1 MKIEVNPNR
10 FDKSLRL
17 FKKKVEEEG
26 ILKEVRK
33 REHYVKPS
41 TDRKIKKAA
50 AIKRWKKYLE
60 RNELHKKRF

>member
-1 MKIEVNPNR
+1 MKIEVIPNR

-60 RNELHKKRF
+60 RNELPKKRF

>member
-41 TDRKIKKAA
+41 TDKKIKKAA
-50 AIKRWKKYLE
+50 AVKRWKKYLE
-60 RNELHKKRF
+60 RNQLPKKHF

>member
-1 MKIEVNPNR
+1 MKIEVNPHR
-10 FDKSLRL
+10 FDKSFRL

-41 TDRKIKKAA
+41 TNKKIKKAA
-50 AIKRWKKYLE
+50 AVKRWKKYLE
-60 RNELHKKRF
+60 RNQLPKKRF

>member
-26 ILKEVRK
+26 ILKEVRR

-50 AIKRWKKYLE
+50 AVKRWKKYLE
-60 RNELHKKRF
+60 RNQLPKKRF

>member
-1 MKIEVNPNR
+1 MKIEVNPHK

-26 ILKEVRK
+26 ILKEVRR
-33 REHYVKPS
+33 REHYVKPC

-60 RNELHKKRF
+60 RNQLPKKRF

>member
-1 MKIEVNPNR
+1 MKIEVIPNR

-60 RNELHKKRF
+60 RNQLPKKRF

>member
-1 MKIEVNPNR
+1 MKIEVNQHR

-50 AIKRWKKYLE
+50 AVKRWKKYLE
-60 RNELHKKRF
+60 RNQLPKKRF

>member
-33 REHYVKPS
+33 REHYVKPC

-50 AIKRWKKYLE
+50 AVKRWKKYLE
-60 RNELHKKRF
+60 RNQLPKKRF

>member
-50 AIKRWKKYLE
+50 AVKRWKKYLE
-60 RNELHKKRF
+60 RNQLPKKRF